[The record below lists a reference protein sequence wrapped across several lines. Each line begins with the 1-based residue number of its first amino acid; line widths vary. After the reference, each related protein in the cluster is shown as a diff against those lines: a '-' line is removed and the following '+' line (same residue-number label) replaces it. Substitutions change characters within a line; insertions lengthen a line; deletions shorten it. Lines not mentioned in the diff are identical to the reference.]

1 MAQPCSPA
9 LRRQSQSNFMHDA
22 SFAADD
28 QHYEMQLPPAVNT
41 HPCAHSGQLLTGQNN
56 NAAPFGGMQRTM
68 EAGSHPQH
76 AGSSS
81 EAWQQDENGLP
92 WFANSASMRSNA
104 SALPH
109 NTAIINQ
116 QFQRHSECNSF
127 QQLAEASARHRDT
140 QLRSSHSL
148 QQMAEAAPHQQLVF
162 SRRSEGTLR
171 QEQHVEGAAW
181 TTESSEAWMSRQRT
195 TPAQPAAVPSNPA
208 ARRLQ
213 ARRTIYVCDIDPKV
227 CTHALFQP
235 PVPCTGPCIHAGPL
249 HLATHRRCCD
259 ILNAAQGCCLTA

>member
-1 MAQPCSPA
+1 MY
-9 LRRQSQSNFMHDA
+9 DE

-28 QHYEMQLPPAVNT
+28 QHYEMQLPPAVHT
-41 HPCAHSGQLLTGQNN
+41 HPCGHSGQLLTGQNN

-68 EAGSHPQH
+68 EAGSHPQN
-76 AGSSS
+76 ADSSS

-92 WFANSASMRSNA
+92 WSANSASMLSNV
-104 SALPH
+104 SALSH

-116 QFQRHSECNSF
+116 QFQRYSECNSF
-127 QQLAEASARHRDT
+127 QQLAEASARHHDT

-148 QQMAEAAPHQQLVF
+148 QQMAEAAPQQQPVF
-162 SRRSEGTLR
+162 SRRSEGALR

-181 TTESSEAWMSRQRT
+181 MAEPSQAWMSRQRT
-195 TPAQPAAVPSNPA
+195 APAQPAAAPVGPA

-227 CTHALFQP
+227 SSL
-235 PVPCTGPCIHAGPL
+235 
-249 HLATHRRCCD
+249 
-259 ILNAAQGCCLTA
+259 